1 VLYWAHDQENGKRK
15 EECAGNG
22 LKKEEKD

>member
-1 VLYWAHDQENGKRK
+1 VSLWEQYLENGKRK

-22 LKKEEKD
+22 KRKEEKD